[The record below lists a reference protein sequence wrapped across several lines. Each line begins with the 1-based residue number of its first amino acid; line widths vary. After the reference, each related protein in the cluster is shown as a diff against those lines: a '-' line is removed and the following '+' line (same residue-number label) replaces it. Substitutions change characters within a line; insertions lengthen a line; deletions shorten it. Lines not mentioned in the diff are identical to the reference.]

1 MDGIYAILSLIINI
15 SFLGL
20 FTFLILHILRN
31 LKRRNLLDDIAKI
44 EAKMAALRLNLR
56 TRVKKKANRF
66 RATYPQ
72 VITQGDP
79 IDLATNRLM
88 DISFEKN
95 NDFQEYID
103 LCKKINSYIEVAA
116 IELTPEKKAE
126 LLNPAINSDIM
137 GTDFKNEINIA
148 RLINDLVSVS
158 KIQNKMISKYNN
170 FDKKSKIPLRESIYF
185 TSLFELQKVFKSE
198 DLENH
203 KASNKDAA

>member
-1 MDGIYAILSLIINI
+1 VDGIYAILSLIINI

-20 FTFLILHILRN
+20 FTFLVLHILRN
-31 LKRRNLLDDIAKI
+31 LKRRNLIDDITKV

-66 RATYPQ
+66 RSTYPQ

-79 IDLATNRLM
+79 VDLATNRLM

-103 LCKKINSYIEVAA
+103 ICKKINGYIEVAA
-116 IELTPEKKAE
+116 IDLAPEKKAE
-126 LLNPAINSDIM
+126 LMNPAINSDIM
-137 GTDFKNEINIA
+137 GTDFKNEIMIA

-158 KIQNKMISKYNN
+158 KIMNKMITKYNN
-170 FDKKSKIPLRESIYF
+170 FDKKSKLQLREAIYF
-185 TSLFELQKVFKSE
+185 TSLFELQKVFKAE
-198 DLENH
+198 DLDTH
-203 KASNKDAA
+203 KPNNKNAA